1 MKACIIT
8 DIHFGY
14 SNNNEELL
22 NGTIDFF
29 EKQFIPH
36 CEKENIQRVFIA
48 GDVFES
54 RNTLNVRTIKEAKRI
69 IKKLADVVPVFI
81 IVGNHDLYYK
91 NSLEVD
97 SLVVFEDIPDVQIIR
112 EFNYIENV
120 FMIPWVIEGEEIHA
134 HDFLSRIKR
143 TDFERKLL
151 IGHFDIKGFAMNA
164 GKNSEK
170 GFEFADFDTID
181 LVVSGHYHTRSIQTL
196 DGSTII
202 YLGSPYQL
210 NRGDIGESRGFMQ
223 IDTETL
229 EYTFIENM
237 YSPKFLKLEFPE
249 GFQPCQIPNNFV
261 DIVVKCTNDRYNE
274 KALEKYIE
282 QIEALGP
289 VVPPRIQIVSS
300 KSDDVEFDIT
310 LENMAST
317 VNLIKDYIDVAYADD
332 VDDIESVYKRVM
344 EVYEKVNG

>member
-14 SNNNEELL
+14 SNNNEQILK
-22 NGTIDFF
+22 GTIDFF

-36 CEKENIQRVFIA
+36 CEEEGIEQVFIA

-69 IKKLADVVPVFI
+69 IKELADVVPVCI
-81 IVGNHDLYYK
+81 LVGNHDLYYK
-91 NSLEVD
+91 NSPEVD
-97 SLVVFEDIPDVQIIR
+97 SLLIFEDIPDVSIVRRPTSIG
-112 EFNYIENV
+112 NV
-120 FMIPWVIEGEEIHA
+120 FMMPWVIDGEEIHA

-143 TDFERKLL
+143 TDYERKLL

-164 GKNSEK
+164 GKNSDK
-170 GFEFADFDTID
+170 GFEFSDFDTID
-181 LVVSGHYHTRSIQTL
+181 LIVSGHYHTRSMRSL
-196 DGSTII
+196 DGCTIL

-210 NRGDIGESRGFMQ
+210 NRGDIDENRGFMQ

-229 EYTFIENM
+229 EYTFIDNV
-237 YSPKFLKLEFPE
+237 YSPKFIKLEFPE
-249 GFQPCQIPNNFV
+249 GFKPCQIPNNFV
-261 DIVVKCTNDRYNE
+261 DVVVKCTNDTYNE
-274 KALEKYIE
+274 KALEKYIT
-282 QIEALGP
+282 QLEALGP

-300 KSDDVEFDIT
+300 KSDDIEFDVT

-317 VNLIKDYIDVAYADD
+317 PKLIKDYIEAAYADTEE
-332 VDDIESVYKRVM
+332 DIKGIYEKII
-344 EVYEKVNG
+344 EVYEKVR